1 MNVNLIYHK
10 TGYSFEIS
18 KHSSLS
24 YIFEVASKVF
34 KIPIKDIKMYFKNMT
49 IPNDGSN
56 ALEYFKVFPII
67 IHIFDKTKNRKKLL
81 ENLEKI
87 KTNIKLIKKQKQNEK
102 EKEKDKEKE
111 DQNKKRFF
119 IDCQI
124 CKRKSSIIYCREC
137 NLFIC
142 FECNILYPEH
152 YKHEKINIDS
162 KDYFSCFKIYKNLI
176 LEQLNEIN
184 NGYKYSLG
192 YIFSEKKRKK
202 KFEKIYDLLE
212 ELDKKSETLSI
223 MKPQFTYEDET
234 VKEYNKNL
242 MEIQPPNNKEDVINA
257 FNEVSQKEIFVK
269 NYASVVNLQIIK
281 SKFNKE
287 LLKFFEQFT
296 ILLNNMIKEIDDRLR
311 DSLTFNEYD
320 IEYIKKYNIIK
331 RKDFDNNSISNSSNL
346 SLIEEEEKTN
356 DIINKSLNT
365 SHLNNKEDEKES
377 NKYNDIKNNITNLKN
392 HLKLNPKEYN
402 NKPKMLSEEKRYN
415 NRSITQIN
423 NNINNSISVIRSER
437 KNHRTIAL
445 PLLDVEKTKKLI
457 NFNIKIPQIKNSF
470 NKKSIDINNNNYSYT
485 NRISN
490 IFNNDDSFKK
500 LDLYRLKLNKK
511 LKLLR
516 NTDEISL
523 DEEKNN
529 INPYIAE
536 ISQINKNNKKW
547 W

>member
-1 MNVNLIYHK
+1 
-10 TGYSFEIS
+10 
-18 KHSSLS
+18 
-24 YIFEVASKVF
+24 
-34 KIPIKDIKMYFKNMT
+34 
-49 IPNDGSN
+49 
-56 ALEYFKVFPII
+56 
-67 IHIFDKTKNRKKLL
+67 
-81 ENLEKI
+81 
-87 KTNIKLIKKQKQNEK
+87 
-102 EKEKDKEKE
+102 
-111 DQNKKRFF
+111 
-119 IDCQI
+119 
-124 CKRKSSIIYCREC
+124 
-137 NLFIC
+137 
-142 FECNILYPEH
+142 
-152 YKHEKINIDS
+152 
-162 KDYFSCFKIYKNLI
+162 
-176 LEQLNEIN
+176 
-184 NGYKYSLG
+184 
-192 YIFSEKKRKK
+192 
-202 KFEKIYDLLE
+202 
-212 ELDKKSETLSI
+212 
-223 MKPQFTYEDET
+223 MKAQFTYEDET

-257 FNEVSQKEIFVK
+257 FNEVYQKEIFVK

-331 RKDFDNNSISNSSNL
+331 RKDIDNNSISNSSNL

-356 DIINKSLNT
+356 DFINKSLNT
-365 SHLNNKEDEKES
+365 SDSNNKKDEKEN

-392 HLKLNPKEYN
+392 HLKLNSKEYD

-415 NRSITQIN
+415 HRSITQIN

-445 PLLDVEKTKKLI
+445 PLLDAEKTKKLI

-511 LKLLR
+511 LKLIR

>member
-18 KHSSLS
+18 KYSSLS

-34 KIPIKDIKMYFKNMT
+34 KIPIKDLKMYFKNTT

-67 IHIFDKTKNRKKLL
+67 IHVFDKTKNRKKLL

-87 KTNIKLIKKQKQNEK
+87 KTNIKLIKKQKEK
-102 EKEKDKEKE
+102 EKEKEVE
-111 DQNKKRFF
+111 IKKSFF

-124 CKRKSSIIYCREC
+124 CKRKNSIIYCRKC

-152 YKHEKINIDS
+152 YKHDKINIDS
-162 KDYFSCFKIYKNLI
+162 KDYFSCFKKYKNLI

-202 KFEKIYDLLE
+202 KFEKIYDLLK

-223 MKPQFTYEDET
+223 MKAQFIYKDET

-242 MEIQPPNNKEDVINA
+242 MEIQPPNNKEDVINS
-257 FNEVSQKEIFVK
+257 FNEVYQKEVFVK
-269 NYASVVNLQIIK
+269 NYESVVNLQIIK

-296 ILLNNMIKEIDDRLR
+296 ILLNNIIKEIDDRLSE
-311 DSLTFNEYD
+311 SLNFNEYD
-320 IEYIKKYNIIK
+320 IEYIKQYNIIR
-331 RKDFDNNSISNSSNL
+331 RKDIDNISISNSSHL
-346 SLIEEEEKTN
+346 SLIKEEEKTN
-356 DIINKSLNT
+356 ENNNKSLNT
-365 SHLNNKEDEKES
+365 SDSSNEEDEKES
-377 NKYNDIKNNITNLKN
+377 YKYNDIKNNITNLKN
-392 HLKLNPKEYN
+392 QLKLNSKEYD

-415 NRSITQIN
+415 HRSITQIN
-423 NNINNSISVIRSER
+423 NNSIPFIRSER

-445 PLLDVEKTKKLI
+445 PLLNAEKTKKLI
-457 NFNIKIPQIKNSF
+457 NINNKIPKIKNSF
-470 NKKSIDINNNNYSYT
+470 NKKSIDINNNYSYT

-490 IFNNDDSFKK
+490 IFNTDDSFKK

-511 LKLLR
+511 LKLFQ

-523 DEEKNN
+523 DKEKNN

-536 ISQINKNNKKW
+536 ISEINKNNKKFW
-547 W
+547 